1 MTELHDDVEI
11 GTKGQV
17 TWLKYVNTFLL
28 SCITIGI
35 VYLAISMSSIKD
47 SQRIQDLQITTI
59 IERQNVNTQNVANLN
74 TRVTNIESQRT
85 DEIKQWVETYFA
97 RKSEVPILA
106 KQPMK

>member
-17 TWLKYVNTFLL
+17 IWLKYVNTFLL

-47 SQRIQDLQITTI
+47 SQITQDLQI
-59 IERQNVNTQNVANLN
+59 
-74 TRVTNIESQRT
+74 
-85 DEIKQWVETYFA
+85 
-97 RKSEVPILA
+97 
-106 KQPMK
+106 